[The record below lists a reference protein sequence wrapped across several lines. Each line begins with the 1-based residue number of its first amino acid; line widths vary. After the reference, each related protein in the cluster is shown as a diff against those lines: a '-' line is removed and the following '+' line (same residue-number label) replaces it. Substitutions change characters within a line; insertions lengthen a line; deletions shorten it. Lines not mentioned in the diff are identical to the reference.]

1 MNTSIVPH
9 SVLGSQNA
17 LMQALLSLPRGLALG
32 PTLLQEEGIGLWC
45 VSEVLQRGSFLPPLS
60 PDWHGELSECEETP
74 TPILPETSTSWFR
87 YIKSN
92 SKTQNV
98 RFCKLRGAVHLQV
111 LAAIE
116 PGSELQ
122 IHQEV
127 NQIFNCANGG
137 KIGEHQTEQVSQS
150 SDQSELA
157 AMSVDKM
164 NDKVIM
170 DTKDP
175 VMTEVS
181 QPSVLSLPSAMSV
194 VTPQPNGTPEI
205 KNAQSAETVEEEIIL
220 TFVTPEPEGAKMSVT
235 CDIENCP
242 DVQQGIHVQ
251 DNEIKSQV
259 TDALEDTSTSVTR
272 ASKTKRSTSSPK
284 RRFPCTDCG
293 KVFSQLGHLKKHS
306 FTHSG
311 LKPFLCTECGKTYS
325 SDESFKGHL
334 LSHKGLRPF
343 QCTHCDKAYGTQ
355 RDLREHAI
363 LHTGQ
368 RPYHCE
374 DCGKSFTRR
383 PTLRIHRKNYCAFA
397 SSVEQKTSV
406 QCPMCRKELANSCSL
421 RNHMLIHSGDKP
433 FTCSD
438 CGAAFRHKSNLRI
451 HERMHTG
458 EKPYKCSYCED
469 SFPVQSE
476 LKRHLIM
483 HTGEMYLC
491 TVCGKALKDPN
502 TLKAH
507 ERLHTGELPFKCQY
521 CGKSYPLATKLRR
534 HLKSHLEDKPFR
546 CPICGMGY
554 TLQHSLKRH
563 LHTHNIEQKNSPEES
578 ASAKADS
585 WSETTVVLLK
595 IMDSE
600 EDLLVTGYAEDS
612 EPGTS
617 QDPPAVLHQMH
628 SETLT
633 SPLEHEANHIL
644 LHKDN
649 DSVVLIVPQ
658 TLELSTVAEEV
669 EMEVEVEAD

>member
-1 MNTSIVPH
+1 MNTSIASH
-9 SVLGSQNA
+9 SVLDAQNA

-32 PTLLQEEGIGLWC
+32 PTLSQEEGIGLWC
-45 VSEVLQRGSFLPPLS
+45 VSEALQRG
-60 PDWHGELSECEETP
+60 
-74 TPILPETSTSWFR
+74 

-122 IHQEV
+122 IHQED
-127 NQIFNCANGG
+127 QIFNSGKGG
-137 KIGEHQTEQVSQS
+137 KMGEHQTEQVSQS

-157 AMSVDKM
+157 PLSVDKIY
-164 NDKVIM
+164 DKVIM

-175 VMTEVS
+175 VITEGS
-181 QPSVLSLPSAMSV
+181 WTSILLLPSAISA
-194 VTPQPNGTPEI
+194 GT
-205 KNAQSAETVEEEIIL
+205 
-220 TFVTPEPEGAKMSVT
+220 
-235 CDIENCP
+235 P

-251 DNEIKSQV
+251 DNEIK
-259 TDALEDTSTSVTR
+259 
-272 ASKTKRSTSSPK
+272 
-284 RRFPCTDCG
+284 FPCTDCG
-293 KVFSQLGHLKKHS
+293 KIFSQLGHLRKHS

-311 LKPFLCTECGKTYS
+311 LKPFMCPECGKTYS
-325 SDESFKGHL
+325 SEESFKGHL

-363 LHTGQ
+363 LHTGLK
-368 RPYHCE
+368 PYHCE

-383 PTLRIHRKNYCAFA
+383 PTLRVHRKNYCTSA
-397 SSVEQKTSV
+397 SSVEQKTV
-406 QCPMCRKELANSCSL
+406 QCPMCRKELASKCSL
-421 RNHMLIHSGDKP
+421 RKHMLIHSGDKP
-433 FTCSD
+433 FNCSD
-438 CGAAFRHKSNLRI
+438 CGAAFRHKSNLQI

-458 EKPYKCSYCED
+458 EKPYKCNFCED

-534 HLKSHLEDKPFR
+534 HLNSHLEEKPFR
-546 CPICGMGY
+546 CQICGMGY

-578 ASAKADS
+578 AAAKDDHS
-585 WSETTVVLLK
+585 GPETSVVLLK

-600 EDLLVTGYAEDS
+600 EDLLVTGYAKDP

-617 QDPPAVLHQMH
+617 QDSLAVLHQMH
-628 SETLT
+628 SETLQPI
-633 SPLEHEANHIL
+633 PLEDDKANCIL
-644 LHKDN
+644 LPKDN
-649 DSVVLIVPQ
+649 SAVVLFVPQ
-658 TLELSTVAEEV
+658 IHEFNTIAEV
-669 EMEVEVEAD
+669 KMEVQSGT